1 MASSPVAPLP
11 RPRSRNGHAKA
22 GGVTLPR
29 PLVPLLRRLAASV
42 YEAVLL
48 AALLLVVGFV
58 LLPLVDPTHPAGAPA
73 GAQAS
78 ALYIMSPRA
87 RAFSAAVSFVAC
99 GAYCIALWSG
109 GRRTLAMK
117 TWRLELRTAS
127 DEEVTPQTAALRY
140 LACWIGPL
148 LAIGV
153 YAALR
158 PSGQQRWALVPL
170 VLNYA
175 WACVD
180 PEGLWLQ
187 DRLSQT
193 RLVASPAV
201 RARRRA

>member
-1 MASSPVAPLP
+1 
-11 RPRSRNGHAKA
+11 
-22 GGVTLPR
+22 VTLPR
-29 PLVPLLRRLAASV
+29 PLVSLLRRLAASV

-48 AALLLVVGFV
+48 AALLLVVGFG
-58 LLPLVDPTHPAGAPA
+58 LLPLVSPAHPAAAGA

-78 ALYIMSPRA
+78 ALYIMAPRA
-87 RAFSAAVSFVAC
+87 RTLSATVSFIAC
-99 GAYCIALWSG
+99 GAYCIVLWSG

-117 TWRLELRTAS
+117 TWRLELRTAG
-127 DEEVTPQTAALRY
+127 DEEVTPQKAALRY
-140 LACWIGPL
+140 LACWVGPL

-187 DRLSQT
+187 DRLART
-193 RLVASPAV
+193 RLVASQAV
-201 RARRRA
+201 RARGRA